1 MPGRKT
7 GLSPEEPLFGLLCD
21 PFCAAGDKQGVPKET
36 ERTGVEA
43 RKKAGARHV
52 EGALRTVWG
61 EGRPGAVFVQ
71 DCTGESNGAGAG
83 EKRRGGHSSAQRL
96 RNIVVFMVR
105 LAYPSERVE
114 DAALTNKKNMRMRKL
129 KTSLFNM
136 KIFLF
141 LYEQTVA

>member
-1 MPGRKT
+1 
-7 GLSPEEPLFGLLCD
+7 
-21 PFCAAGDKQGVPKET
+21 
-36 ERTGVEA
+36 
-43 RKKAGARHV
+43 
-52 EGALRTVWG
+52 
-61 EGRPGAVFVQ
+61 
-71 DCTGESNGAGAG
+71 
-83 EKRRGGHSSAQRL
+83 
-96 RNIVVFMVR
+96 MVR